1 MRWEISFVHYGFF
14 FVILPIMN
22 RDYRTQPND
31 DDAHRAEEPSSVAE
45 DLHNAVETLRRG
57 GLVLYPTDT
66 VWGLGCDATNPRAVE
81 RLRALKGR
89 SAGKAMLVLVDSP
102 QRVEQYV
109 EMVPEVAWELMEWAS
124 EPLTIIYDKGVGFAP
139 GVCADDGSIG
149 IRVAGEEYSRR
160 LCRGLGRP
168 VVSTSANLAGE
179 ITPANFEQISET
191 LRSRVDYVAFTRRDA
206 GEERMPSHIVRIG
219 EGGLVKII
227 R

>member
-1 MRWEISFVHYGFF
+1 
-14 FVILPIMN
+14 MN
-22 RDYRTQPND
+22 REFHIPSNNND
-31 DDAHRAEEPSSVAE
+31 SHSAEEPSSVAE

-81 RLRALKGR
+81 RLRVLKGR

-102 QRVEQYV
+102 HRVDQYV
-109 EMVPEVAWELMEWAS
+109 ESVPDVARELMEWATD
-124 EPLTIIYDKGVGFAP
+124 PLTIIYDRGIGFAP

-179 ITPANFEQISET
+179 ITPANFAQISET
-191 LRSRVDYVAFTRRDA
+191 LKEKVDYVAFTRRDA
-206 GEERMPSHIVRIG
+206 QEERLPSHIVRIG